1 MGEMYNVQ
9 VITTINLE
17 ELKIPGASGNV
28 LATTYEFDSIE
39 HAKTEAASWGKKGLH
54 LNYMDEFNRDLNFF
68 VAPVQMVAI
77 RYWIPFTYEIGANG
91 FKEL

>member
-28 LATTYEFDSIE
+28 LATTYEFDSYLDIPSVLDLMVVGSRQTYDTKKSL
-39 HAKTEAASWGKKGLH
+39 AFFKDDASSS
-54 LNYMDEFNRDLNFF
+54 R
-68 VAPVQMVAI
+68 
-77 RYWIPFTYEIGANG
+77 IGFRKSPG
-91 FKEL
+91 FSGILCFPQ